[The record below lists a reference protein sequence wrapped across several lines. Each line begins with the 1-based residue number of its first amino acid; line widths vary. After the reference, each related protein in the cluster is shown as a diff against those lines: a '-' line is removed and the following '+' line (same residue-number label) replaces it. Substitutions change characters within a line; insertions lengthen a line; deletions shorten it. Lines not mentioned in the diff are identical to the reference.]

1 MREIQ
6 DSVAGDAGLLLGE
19 SIMRGQKTRGH
30 LRMVRRPLGFVFV
43 YDTAYLLVILIL
55 IYTDIYLLVL
65 VSVLAD

>member
-1 MREIQ
+1 
-6 DSVAGDAGLLLGE
+6 
-19 SIMRGQKTRGH
+19 
-30 LRMVRRPLGFVFV
+30 MVRRPLGFGFV